1 MRKYLLH
8 ILIISFVFIAIPITS
23 ATGGSITLRSYYKDL
38 SVAEVQSMS
47 NVSISSKNED
57 GFCGYS
63 TINHDYNLK
72 AIKGDKVV
80 VDNATGLMWHQS
92 GSDDEMVWHE
102 ALEWIRKLNKSGYA
116 GCQDW
121 RLPTVEEA
129 ASLLE
134 PSKRNGLCI
143 DPVFSNVQSFIY
155 TGDRN
160 DATRGYPDTYSAEVK
175 EFFDLFGELSKT
187 LTSVGYTWYVSLRGG
202 NVMMTINIVNDAFV
216 RPVRPVLRDVGF
228 YFNRGNDHS
237 NSGKYEEA
245 IESYKQA
252 IKLNPDDAYAHTRL
266 GVAYRKSGMYED
278 AIESYKQAIRIN
290 PDDADA
296 HQSLGYAYVL
306 SGKYKDAIESY
317 KQAIRINPD
326 DADAHIGLGIAY
338 GRLGKHKEAIES
350 YKQAI
355 RIDPDFVLAH
365 NGLGVAYRNLGKYE
379 EAIESYKQVIEI
391 DPDDAS
397 THYYLGLSYIMLKD
411 RGSAMEQYK
420 ILKKLDTELANK
432 LFNEIYRE

>member
-8 ILIISFVFIAIPITS
+8 ILIISFIFLVIPITS

-80 VDNATGLMWHQS
+80 VGNATGLMWHQS

-296 HQSLGYAYVL
+296 H
-306 SGKYKDAIESY
+306 
-317 KQAIRINPD
+317 
-326 DADAHIGLGIAY
+326 IGLGIAY

-411 RGSAMEQYK
+411 RGSAME
-420 ILKKLDTELANK
+420 
-432 LFNEIYRE
+432 

>member
-8 ILIISFVFIAIPITS
+8 VLIISFVFLVIPITS
-23 ATGGSITLRSYYKDL
+23 ATGGSKTLRSYYKDL

-266 GVAYRKSGMYED
+266 GVAYYKSGKYQEAIKSYKRAIRLDPDDKSAHYNLGIAYFESGMNKE
-278 AIESYKQAIRIN
+278 AIESFKQAIKIN
-290 PDDADA
+290 PDDARA
-296 HQSLGYAYVL
+296 HFLLGATCL
-306 SGKYKDAIESY
+306 ILNDK
-317 KQAIRINPD
+317 
-326 DADAHIGLGIAY
+326 
-338 GRLGKHKEAIES
+338 
-350 YKQAI
+350 
-355 RIDPDFVLAH
+355 
-365 NGLGVAYRNLGKYE
+365 
-379 EAIESYKQVIEI
+379 
-391 DPDDAS
+391 
-397 THYYLGLSYIMLKD
+397 
-411 RGSAMEQYK
+411 GSALEQYK
-420 ILKKLDTELANK
+420 ILKKLDTEMANV
-432 LFNEIYRE
+432 LFNLIYSE

>member
-8 ILIISFVFIAIPITS
+8 ILIISFVLIAIPITS
-23 ATGGSITLRSYYKDL
+23 ATGGSITLRSHYKSL
-38 SVAEVQSMS
+38 TASQVQSMP
-47 NVSISSKNED
+47 NVSIRKKTVL
-57 GFCGYS
+57 GFHGHS
-63 TINHDYNLK
+63 AINHDYNLK

-187 LTSVGYTWYVSLRGG
+187 LTSVGYTWYVSLSDG

-266 GVAYRKSGMYED
+266 GVAY
-278 AIESYKQAIRIN
+278 YK
-290 PDDADA
+290 
-296 HQSLGYAYVL
+296 
-306 SGKYKDAIESY
+306 SGKYQEAIKSY
-317 KQAIRINPD
+317 KRAIRLDPD
-326 DADAHIGLGIAY
+326 YRDAHHNLGVAY
-338 GRLGKHKEAIES
+338 DELGRYKEAIES

-355 RIDPDFVLAH
+355 RIDPDYADVH
-365 NGLGVAYRNLGKYE
+365 NNLGNAYSKLGMYK
-379 EAIESYKQVIEI
+379 EAIKSYKQAIRI
-391 DPDDAS
+391 DPDNAEAHNNLDAV
-397 THYYLGLSYIMLKD
+397 YGNQACI
-411 RGSAMEQYK
+411 
-420 ILKKLDTELANK
+420 
-432 LFNEIYRE
+432 